1 VNIPIKYVA
10 STYSE
15 ESNTSQI
22 LALAALGYVGF
33 RLGRNYKNFKSIKNS
48 TDKLNK
54 SSGSNDLGSKF
65 KSLNNVFDYKKDGA
79 KEYGVEQKIKVKFK
93 HVAGM
98 EQAKVE
104 IMEFVDFLKKPEKYT
119 KLGAKIPKGALL
131 VGPPGAGKTL
141 LAKAVA
147 GEAKVPFFS
156 IAGSEFVE
164 MFVGVGASRVRE
176 LFKKAK
182 DKAPSILFI
191 DEIDAVGKKRG
202 GKFSGGNDERDNT
215 LNQLLVEMDGFGTDT
230 NVIVLAATN
239 MADMLDAA
247 LTRPGRFDRTIEVS
261 LPDRKERAA
270 ILKIY
275 LKKIRLD
282 KEKPIDE
289 YANRLS
295 TLTPGFSG
303 ADLGK

>member
-1 VNIPIKYVA
+1 
-10 STYSE
+10 
-15 ESNTSQI
+15 
-22 LALAALGYVGF
+22 
-33 RLGRNYKNFKSIKNS
+33 
-48 TDKLNK
+48 
-54 SSGSNDLGSKF
+54 
-65 KSLNNVFDYKKDGA
+65 
-79 KEYGVEQKIKVKFK
+79 
-93 HVAGM
+93 M

-104 IMEFVDFLKKPEKYT
+104 IMEFVDFLKNPEKYT

-182 DKAPSILFI
+182 DKSPSILFI

-239 MADMLDAA
+239 MKDMLDPA
-247 LTRPGRFDRTIEVS
+247 LTRPGRFDRTIEVT
-261 LPDRKERAA
+261 LPDRKERAQ

-275 LKKIRLD
+275 LKKVRLD
-282 KEKPIDE
+282 KEKPIEE

-303 ADLGK
+303 ADLGNYL